1 MGRSVW
7 DMTNTTLPDEV
18 LQRDALGR
26 VRTPRARREALM
38 EEFERSGVSAK
49 KFAAL
54 LGVNYQTFASW
65 VQAWRKARGQRAP
78 VAGPVRLWE
87 AVVEGGGGADPQPMG
102 APGLWI
108 ELPGG
113 SRVSVASPVQLQ
125 MAAELVSLLAQRT
138 GARC

>member
-1 MGRSVW
+1 
-7 DMTNTTLPDEV
+7 MTHTTLPDEV
-18 LQRDALGR
+18 LKRDALGR
-26 VRTPRARREALM
+26 VRTPRVRRQALV
-38 EEFERSGVSAK
+38 EEFEKSGVSAK

-65 VQAWRKARGQRAP
+65 VQAHRKARGVEPAA
-78 VAGPVRLWE
+78 AGPVRLWE
-87 AVVEGGGGADPQPMG
+87 AVLEGGGGEARELAG
-102 APGLWI
+102 ATGLWI

-113 SRVSVASPVQLQ
+113 SRMLAASPLQLQ

>member
-1 MGRSVW
+1 
-7 DMTNTTLPDEV
+7 MTHTTLPDEV
-18 LQRDALGR
+18 LKRDALGR

-38 EEFERSGVSAK
+38 EEFEKSGVSAK

-65 VQAWRKARGQRAP
+65 VQARRKMRGQYP
-78 VAGPVRLWE
+78 SVAGKMGGPVRLWE
-87 AVVEGGGGADPQPMG
+87 AVVEGGAGEPRDVAST
-102 APGLWI
+102 PGLWI

-113 SRVSVASPVQLQ
+113 SRVSVASPVQLP